1 MSEKTQ
7 EGCGKLFIIL
17 NNTLKQNVTDFSFRS
32 SPQKQPVLAEKIGVK
47 YSELIL
53 CKDEPQPSST
63 EQDLSYQGL
72 CALQTYSTPC
82 CYPPIPVSGT
92 PTPQNTISFECI
104 QNATRARTTSNT
116 DLSSYSK
123 ILFSQN
129 PRVSP
134 TPLQSTSYL
143 PSSHW
148 QHSAV
153 SVSDAKLPPGGDGEL
168 SVSLQDRVARF
179 WSPLSQTD
187 ELKSV
192 SDLLRQHQSPV
203 SVCDFSI
210 VFHSSHRA
218 ETTSSQNPL
227 SQSHYSSVPS
237 LQLNTTHRPDALSDT
252 LTTLYSPVPD
262 LPPPIFVDFSYCR
275 LDCEPWIPPPQ
286 CLVSCQGNKAWW
298 RVLSHPGQGDSG
310 CCMVGT

>member
-1 MSEKTQ
+1 MNEKTQ

-17 NNTLKQNVTDFSFRS
+17 NNTLKQNVTDFSFLS

-72 CALQTYSTPC
+72 CALQTYSTHC

-129 PRVSP
+129 PRVPP

-275 LDCEPWIPPPQ
+275 LDCEPWIPP
-286 CLVSCQGNKAWW
+286 LNV
-298 RVLSHPGQGDSG
+298 
-310 CCMVGT
+310 